1 MLGGA
6 LTQAFSW
13 RATFYFLAALTAIF
27 TLAFLFF
34 EDTFRRERSAVYV
47 GTLKRRRQEREKKGR
62 KLEELHERQQNGSRA
77 TVDQKVAPAVQDE
90 KKPSPESLENATP
103 VLESLA
109 SSTEDGVFVHEAR
122 ADDSGTGI
130 AGSLPVKEIRLSLRD
145 VNPIRPMITALR
157 RPTNIPMII
166 ANGAYVLLLNRIPLL
181 IDVFS
186 GIIFGFGYSI
196 AYTSARTLGNQYG
209 YGALQIGLVL
219 LAFGIGALY
228 AH

>member
-1 MLGGA
+1 M
-6 LTQAFSW
+6 
-13 RATFYFLAALTAIF
+13 
-27 TLAFLFF
+27 
-34 EDTFRRERSAVYV
+34 
-47 GTLKRRRQEREKKGR
+47 
-62 KLEELHERQQNGSRA
+62 

-103 VLESLA
+103 VLESSA

-130 AGSLPVKEIRLSLRD
+130 AGSLPVEAELKEIRLSLRD